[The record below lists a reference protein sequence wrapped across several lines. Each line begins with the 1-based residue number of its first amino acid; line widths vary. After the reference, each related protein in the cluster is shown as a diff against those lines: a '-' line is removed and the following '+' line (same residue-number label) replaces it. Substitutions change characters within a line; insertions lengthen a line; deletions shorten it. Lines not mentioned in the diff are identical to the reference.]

1 LRESVGAGI
10 MCAHE
15 RGLSL
20 SAMCVPRTHAASDF
34 ALRGSCAAAGST
46 HARSFSRKPS
56 AARGFDVYEMRVA
69 WPARVVNAFN
79 KVGYVVKFFHACK
92 CKWSR

>member
-1 LRESVGAGI
+1 VFPAY
-10 MCAHE
+10 
-15 RGLSL
+15 
-20 SAMCVPRTHAASDF
+20 TASDF
-34 ALRGSCAAAGST
+34 ALRGSSAAVAAAGST

-56 AARGFDVYEMRVA
+56 ARGFDVYEMRVA

-79 KVGYVVKFFHACK
+79 KVGFVVKFFHACK